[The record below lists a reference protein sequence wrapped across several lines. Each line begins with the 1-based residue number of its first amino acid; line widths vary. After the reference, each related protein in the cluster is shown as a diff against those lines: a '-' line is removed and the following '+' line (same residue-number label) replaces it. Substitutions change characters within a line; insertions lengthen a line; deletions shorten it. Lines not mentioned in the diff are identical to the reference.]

1 MPYDNEEKIKQNHD
15 LAERDEPSDTMQ
27 SLQQP
32 GIQQARQEYHTHSG
46 REESVKYKI
55 ELVKVSSGNK

>member
-32 GIQQARQEYHTHSG
+32 GIQQARQEDHTHCG
-46 REESVKYKI
+46 AEEPAK
-55 ELVKVSSGNK
+55 